1 MLSNGQNSDEHK
13 SVRIFS
19 YLSFILV
26 GIVNTFLGPIL
37 PFLTEKWTIND
48 TQAGY
53 FLAAQSLGG
62 MGGTIA
68 SSFLFSRL
76 SSRLILLIGFAI
88 IALSLLGISSNVWEI
103 GFVSSL
109 FSGVAIGLI
118 IPTTTLIV
126 SQTAKE
132 NRAAVI
138 NILNFFWAFGAILS
152 PLLFFNLDSKTRLN
166 FLLIAL
172 TLACAIFF
180 AILVKRR
187 NASFNLKTLNSPT
200 NRKPETRNQKPLLKW
215 TGKLYLLGSA
225 WLFATTIFLQIGV
238 EASLGGWLATY
249 SKRLTVSDWWLLV
262 PALYW
267 TGFLLSRVVSTFY
280 LRRFSEKSLI
290 LNGLSLVIFGQI
302 LIISASEINLAAVGA
317 TLVGFGTAP
326 IFPTVIAIVSTK
338 FENKAPELISY
349 MFLLAGLSGMIF
361 SWLIGF
367 TASAS
372 GNLKNALFIPLLCSV
387 ILFALH
393 FFTRNTVST
402 ET

>member
-1 MLSNGQNSDEHK
+1 MQLNGQNSDEYK

-19 YLSFILV
+19 YLSFVLI

-68 SSFLFSRL
+68 SSFLFSKL
-76 SSRLILLIGFAI
+76 SSRLILLIGFAF

-103 GFVSSL
+103 GLISSL
-109 FSGVAIGLI
+109 VSGVAIGLI

-132 NRAAVI
+132 NRAAAI

-152 PLLFFNLDSKTRLN
+152 PLLFFNLDSQTRLN

-172 TLACAIFF
+172 MLACSIFF
-180 AILVKRR
+180 IVLFRQ
-187 NASFNLKTLNSPT
+187 NSFRLTANSA
-200 NRKPETRNQKPLLKW
+200 KKSLLRW
-215 TGKLYLLGSA
+215 TEKLFLLGSA
-225 WLFATTIFLQIGV
+225 WLYAMTIFLQIGV

-267 TGFLLSRVVSTFY
+267 TGFLLSRVVSSFY

-290 LNGLSLVIFGQI
+290 LFGLSLVIFGQI
-302 LIISASEINLAAVGA
+302 LILSANEINLAAVGA
-317 TLVGFGTAP
+317 ILVGFGTAP

-338 FENKAPELISY
+338 FEKKAPELISY

-367 TASAS
+367 IASAS
-372 GNLKNALFIPLLCSV
+372 GNLKSALFIPLLCSV

-393 FFTRNTVST
+393 FFTRKTVST
-402 ET
+402 ETQ

>member
-1 MLSNGQNSDEHK
+1 MPINGQNSDEHK

-19 YLSFILV
+19 YLSFILI

-37 PFLTEKWTIND
+37 PHLAEKWTITD
-48 TQAGY
+48 TESGY

-62 MGGTIA
+62 MVGTIA

-76 SSRLILLIGFAI
+76 SSRLILLVGFAF
-88 IALSLLGISSNVWEI
+88 IALSLLGISSNIWEI
-103 GFVSSL
+103 GLISSL
-109 FSGVAIGLI
+109 VSGVAIGLV

-132 NRAAVI
+132 NRAAAI

-152 PLLFFNLDSKTRLN
+152 PLLFFKLDSQTQLN

-172 TLACAIFF
+172 MLACAIFF
-180 AILVKRR
+180 IILFRQNNFRLTGDGAKK
-187 NASFNLKTLNSPT
+187 S
-200 NRKPETRNQKPLLKW
+200 LLRW
-215 TGKLYLLGSA
+215 TEKLFLLSSA
-225 WLFATTIFLQIGV
+225 WLFAVTIFLQIGV
-238 EASLGGWLATY
+238 EISMLGWLATY

-267 TGFLLSRVVSTFY
+267 TGFLLSRVISSFY
-280 LRRFSEKSLI
+280 LRQFSEKSLI
-290 LNGLSLVIFGQI
+290 LLGLSLVIFGQI

-317 TLVGFGTAP
+317 ILVGFGTAP
-326 IFPTVIAIVSTK
+326 IFPTIIALVSAK
-338 FENKAPELISY
+338 FEKKAPELVSY
-349 MFLLAGLSGMIF
+349 MFLFAGLSGMIF

-367 TASAS
+367 TASAT
-372 GNLKNALFIPLLCSV
+372 GNLKHALLIPLLCSV

-393 FFTRNTVST
+393 LFTRKTVST